1 MVPSFKDSLKIV
13 EMCVK
18 GEIEVVEAED
28 GAGCDEIKIIKEA
41 WKRVKKSAKDGESQ
55 WA

>member
-1 MVPSFKDSLKIV
+1 MTFNDALKIV

-28 GAGCDEIKIIKEA
+28 GAGCTEIKIIKDA
-41 WKRVKKSAKDGESQ
+41 WKRIKRAAKDNESQ
-55 WA
+55 WD

>member
-1 MVPSFKDSLKIV
+1 MNFDDCLKIV

-28 GAGCDEIKIIKEA
+28 GAGCTEIKIIKQA
-41 WKRVKKSAKDGESQ
+41 WKRIKRSAKDNEAQ
-55 WA
+55 WT